1 MSIKP
6 PFTELE
12 IEKAPSGFY
21 EGYSLPIALISK
33 SIMVALVLWA
43 LVWPGN
49 ANAVLSY
56 VNSTLLNGF
65 NGFYIIAVGLFA
77 FFLFVLALLPATGSK
92 KLGTPETVPI
102 QVSLVPWRV
111 SEAVM

>member
-6 PFTELE
+6 PFTQLE

-33 SIMVALVLWA
+33 SILVALVVWA

-49 ANAVLSY
+49 ASSVLSA
-56 VNSTLLNGF
+56 VNGSLLNGF
-65 NGFYIIAVGLFA
+65 NGFKIVSVGIFA

-92 KLGTPETVPI
+92 KLGT
-102 QVSLVPWRV
+102 
-111 SEAVM
+111 A

>member
-33 SIMVALVLWA
+33 AIMVALVVWA
-43 LVWPGN
+43 LIWPGN
-49 ANAVLSY
+49 ASSFLSS
-56 VNSTLLNGF
+56 VNGTLPFTIVMVFMMISL
-65 NGFYIIAVGLFA
+65 IK
-77 FFLFVLALLPATGSK
+77 ALYRDSIRSK
-92 KLGTPETVPI
+92 
-102 QVSLVPWRV
+102 QD
-111 SEAVM
+111 

>member
-6 PFTELE
+6 PFTQLE

-33 SIMVALVLWA
+33 SIMVALVVWA

-49 ANAVLSY
+49 ASSVLSA
-56 VNSTLLNGF
+56 VNGSLLNGF
-65 NGFYIIAVGLFA
+65 NGF
-77 FFLFVLALLPATGSK
+77 
-92 KLGTPETVPI
+92 
-102 QVSLVPWRV
+102 
-111 SEAVM
+111 